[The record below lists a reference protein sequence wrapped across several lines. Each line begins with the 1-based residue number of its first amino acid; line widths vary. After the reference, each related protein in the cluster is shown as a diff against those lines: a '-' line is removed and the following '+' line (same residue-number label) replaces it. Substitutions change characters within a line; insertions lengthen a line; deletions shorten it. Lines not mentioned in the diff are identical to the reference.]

1 MTYISTTAMHVAHVP
16 NLVMQLQWHDGNGM
30 ASCSVVV
37 VACGVIPAAAAAA
50 RVSFAVAILPTTL
63 HLHGVVIENTE

>member
-1 MTYISTTAMHVAHVP
+1 
-16 NLVMQLQWHDGNGM
+16 M
-30 ASCSVVV
+30 ANCSVVV

-63 HLHGVVIENTE
+63 HLHGVVIENTG